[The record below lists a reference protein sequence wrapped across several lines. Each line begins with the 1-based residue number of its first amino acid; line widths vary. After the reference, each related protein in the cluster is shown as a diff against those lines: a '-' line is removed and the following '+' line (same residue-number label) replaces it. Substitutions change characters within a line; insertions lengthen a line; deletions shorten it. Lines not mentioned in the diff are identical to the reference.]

1 MLWRKRHD
9 SPRPAREI
17 PGRIA
22 TLIPAMGHDQSHD
35 AIADRMT
42 EALGEHLTDTT
53 TVEARRRRQ
62 LLAHVGGVNVP
73 IT

>member
-1 MLWRKRHD
+1 
-9 SPRPAREI
+9 
-17 PGRIA
+17 
-22 TLIPAMGHDQSHD
+22 MGHDQSHD

>member
-1 MLWRKRHD
+1 
-9 SPRPAREI
+9 
-17 PGRIA
+17 
-22 TLIPAMGHDQSHD
+22 MGHDQSRD
-35 AIADRMT
+35 AIADRMA

-53 TVEARRRRQ
+53 TVEAPIGRQ